1 MDRLRVSP
9 ERTAVIGDTRTDM
22 AMGRAAGAHTIQVL
36 WGYERAAVSE
46 ADETV
51 ATWDALRARILTS

>member
-1 MDRLRVSP
+1 
-9 ERTAVIGDTRTDM
+9 M

-36 WGYERAAVSE
+36 WGYEQAPVPE